1 MKVLIA
7 EDDAVSMLIL
17 RRSVQSL
24 GHDCVVARD
33 GLAAWEAFLRERPDV
48 VISDW
53 LMPGMEGIEFCRRI
67 REREAGAS
75 GEPGEGG
82 GYTYFIFMTSL
93 GDKQH
98 FLTGMQAGA
107 DDYLIKPVDLDELCA
122 RLIAASRVTTLHR
135 RLLEQ
140 NAELERLGRQ
150 SHEAARVDPLTQVA
164 NRLRLREDLEA
175 LRARVER
182 YGHRYAAALCDIDHF
197 KPYNDHYGHLA
208 GDETLLGVARAIA
221 AELRAGDVLY
231 RYGGEEFLIILP
243 EQSEAGAIT
252 AMTRIR
258 AAVERLALPHAGKDP
273 PGVVTLSVGVAG
285 MVPGDVPP
293 WDGWIRRADQA
304 LYRAKEL
311 GRNRVCGASAEPRAL
326 G

>member
-1 MKVLIA
+1 MKVLLA

-24 GHDCVVARD
+24 GHDCIVARD
-33 GLAAWEAFLRERPDV
+33 GLAAWESFQRERPDV

-53 LMPGMEGIEFCRRI
+53 LMPGMEGLEFCQKI
-67 REREAGAS
+67 REKEAAAPSAGGAI
-75 GEPGEGG
+75 G

-107 DDYLIKPVDLDELCA
+107 DDYLIKPVDMDELRA
-122 RLIAASRVTTLHR
+122 RLIAASRVTTLHHK
-135 RLLEQ
+135 LLEQ

-150 SHEAARVDPLTQVA
+150 SHEAARIDPLTQVG

-175 LRARVER
+175 LRSRVAR

-208 GDETLLGVARAIA
+208 GDETLLRVAQAIA
-221 AELRAGDVLY
+221 HELRGGDVLY
-231 RYGGEEFLIILP
+231 RYGGEEFLVILP
-243 EQSEAGAIT
+243 EQGEEGALT
-252 AMTRIR
+252 AMTRIQG
-258 AAVERLALPHAGKDP
+258 AVERLALPHVGNRP
-273 PGVVTLSVGVAG
+273 SGVVTLSVGVAG
-285 MVPGDVPP
+285 LSPGDTPP
-293 WDGWIRRADQA
+293 WDTWIRRADLA
-304 LYRAKEL
+304 LYRAKEQ
-311 GRNRVCGASAEPRAL
+311 GRNRVCGYERDGCAS
-326 G
+326 